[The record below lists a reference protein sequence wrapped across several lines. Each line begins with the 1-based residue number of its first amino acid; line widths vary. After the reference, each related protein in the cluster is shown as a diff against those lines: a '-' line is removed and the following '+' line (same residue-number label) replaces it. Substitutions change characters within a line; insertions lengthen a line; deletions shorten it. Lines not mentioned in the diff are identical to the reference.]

1 MAFNKKEI
9 ALFKKAC
16 ELNAISG
23 LENEVARFLKNEYE
37 KLGFEIVTDNLGSI
51 FALKKSKEVDAPT
64 VMIDGHMDEIGLI
77 CNNPDSSVNELSRVI
92 EEDPMLVANLLKVA
106 KSPLYSFFAPIPSK

>member
-51 FALKKSKEVDAPT
+51 FD
-64 VMIDGHMDEIGLI
+64 
-77 CNNPDSSVNELSRVI
+77 
-92 EEDPMLVANLLKVA
+92 
-106 KSPLYSFFAPIPSK
+106 